1 MYYMKQNRNKT
12 VQIRLTEEQYIELLR
27 KAKYVEGM
35 SVSTYIRNVL
45 FPPVHAKEKNIERTN
60 LDW

>member
-1 MYYMKQNRNKT
+1 MYYMKQNRSKT
-12 VQIRLTEEQYIELLR
+12 VQIRLTEAQYIELLR

-35 SVSTYIRNVL
+35 SVSAYIRNVL
-45 FPPVHAKEKNIERTN
+45 FPPIHAKEKNVDSV